1 MLSRT
6 ADHLF
11 WTESGRVTLPA
22 QGHSPDEGLPACKPA
37 GVALG
42 MHHAL

>member
-11 WTESGRVTLPA
+11 WTESGRVPLPA
-22 QGHSPDEGLPACKPA
+22 QGHTPDEGQPACKPA
-37 GVALG
+37 GVAREA
-42 MHHAL
+42 HHAL